1 MSKQLS
7 SYKDFMIYDI
17 RENNFLL
24 CSSENTYLLSDN
36 EFAQR
41 KELILKHKAG
51 RINNG
56 KESVYIMASLMPL
69 YNIPQASDRQ
79 IHVFDMDNES
89 FYFVGNDLSKKSE
102 HMQTQLVKMYF
113 SENSNTLSDIFF
125 KLMTCNVV
133 RNGLNAKTTL
143 LEKFSKI
150 PMIN

>member
-1 MSKQLS
+1 MEVNDNKVTLV
-7 SYKDFMIYDI
+7 K
-17 RENNFLL
+17 EVNGKNLFL
-24 CSSENTYLLSDN
+24 NTYLNLFCKKHELLPVYYIDESDTYYG
-36 EFAQR
+36 EIVDDR
-41 KELILKHKAG
+41 TKIIEL
-51 RINNG
+51 NNF
-56 KESVYIMASLMPL
+56 
-69 YNIPQASDRQ
+69 YNIPQSSDRQ

-89 FYFVGNDLSKKSE
+89 FYFVGNDLNKTLK